1 MRADTAAPRRRTV
14 IALILVVAGALGSG
28 IAISAGYVAP
38 GSCSPKPA
46 PPGSASF
53 EPASL
58 EPAAHAPIAFP
69 QGYTRWTHIKSGLI
83 PAGHPAFASYG
94 GLHHIYANE
103 LALAGYRDGRYADGS
118 VLAYDLFETRVTA
131 DGSIDQGPRRHVDV
145 MVKDARRYAATGGWG
160 YAEFAAG
167 ADTDR
172 LDSDQRAGCA
182 ACHEHRKA
190 QGYVFSELQG

>member
-14 IALILVVAGALGSG
+14 IALALVVAGALGSG
-28 IAISAGYVAP
+28 LAISAGYAAP
-38 GSCSPKPA
+38 EPT
-46 PPGSASF
+46 SADLTSA
-53 EPASL
+53 EAV
-58 EPAAHAPIAFP
+58 AHAPIAFP

-103 LALAGYRDGRYADGS
+103 LALAGYRDGRFADGS
-118 VLAYDLFETRVTA
+118 MLAYDLFETRVTP

-167 ADTDR
+167 ADADR
-172 LDSDQRAGCA
+172 LNSGQRAGCA

>member
-1 MRADTAAPRRRTV
+1 MRADTAALRRSAA
-14 IALILVVAGALGSG
+14 IALLLVVAGVLGSG
-28 IAISAGYVAP
+28 LAISAGHAAP
-38 GSCSPKPA
+38 
-46 PPGSASF
+46 
-53 EPASL
+53 

-69 QGYTRWTHIKSGLI
+69 QGYTRWTHVKSGLI

-118 VLAYDLFETRVTA
+118 VLVYDLFETRVTA
-131 DGSIDQGPRRHVDV
+131 DGSIDQGPRRHIDV

-167 ADTDR
+167 ARSDR
-172 LDSDQRAGCA
+172 LQPRERSGCA
-182 ACHEHRKA
+182 DCHATQAARDH
-190 QGYVFSELQG
+190 VFSRWIEYADPGATPAS

>member
-1 MRADTAAPRRRTV
+1 MRADTAAARHRVV
-14 IALILVVAGALGSG
+14 IALALVVAGALGSG
-28 IAISAGYVAP
+28 LAISAGYVAP
-38 GSCSPKPA
+38 GSGSPKPA
-46 PPGSASF
+46 SSESAS
-53 EPASL
+53 P

-69 QGYTRWTHIKSGLI
+69 QGYTRWTHVKSGLI

-94 GLHHIYANE
+94 GLHHIYAND

-145 MVKDARRYAATGGWG
+145 MVKDAHRYAATGGWG

-167 ADTDR
+167 ADADR
-172 LDSDQRAGCA
+172 LDSGRRAGCA

-190 QGYVFSELQG
+190 QGYVFSQLQD

>member
-1 MRADTAAPRRRTV
+1 MRAETPALRPRLAIAAV
-14 IALILVVAGALGSG
+14 LACAGAL
-28 IAISAGYVAP
+28 
-38 GSCSPKPA
+38 
-46 PPGSASF
+46 
-53 EPASL
+53 ASL
-58 EPAAHAPIAFP
+58 LAMPAGHAAPEPETQAPIAFP
-69 QGYTRWTHIKSGLI
+69 QGYTRWTHVKSGLI

-103 LALAGYRDGRYADGS
+103 TALAGYRKGEFADGS
-118 VLAYDLFETRVTA
+118 VLAYDLFETRTTP

-167 ADTDR
+167 AAQDR
-172 LDSDQRAGCA
+172 LSQPQRAGCA

-190 QGYVFSELQG
+190 QGYVFSELQD

>member
-1 MRADTAAPRRRTV
+1 MRAEPRSARRR
-14 IALILVVAGALGSG
+14 IAIAAGLACAGALASG
-28 IAISAGYVAP
+28 LALSAGYAAP
-38 GSCSPKPA
+38 EGA
-46 PPGSASF
+46 D
-53 EPASL
+53 
-58 EPAAHAPIAFP
+58 AAIAFP
-69 QGYTRWTHIKSGLI
+69 QGYTRWTHVKSGLI

-103 LALAGYRDGRYADGS
+103 TALAGYRKGEFADGS
-118 VLAYDLFETRVTA
+118 VLAYDLFETRATP

-167 ADTDR
+167 AQQDR
-172 LDSDQRAGCA
+172 LSQDQRAGCA

-190 QGYVFSELQG
+190 QGYVFSQLQD

>member
-1 MRADTAAPRRRTV
+1 MRADTAALRRSAA
-14 IALILVVAGALGSG
+14 IALLLVVAGVLGSG
-28 IAISAGYVAP
+28 LAISAGHAAP
-38 GSCSPKPA
+38 EPA
-46 PPGSASF
+46 P
-53 EPASL
+53 L

-69 QGYTRWTHIKSGLI
+69 QGYTRWAHVKSGLI

-118 VLAYDLFETRVTA
+118 VLVYDLFETRVTA

-167 ADTDR
+167 ADADR
-172 LDSDQRAGCA
+172 LDSKQRAGCA

-190 QGYVFSELQG
+190 QGYVFSELQD